1 MGDLV
6 AVNQVVLLQEV
17 LGTLKDLVNAATKH
31 KTHMASCN
39 VRLDT
44 GWGLAVNLGCWATLG
59 AKI

>member
-17 LGTLKDLVNAATKH
+17 LGALKGLVNAATKH
-31 KTHMASCN
+31 ETHMASCN

-44 GWGLAVNLGCWATLG
+44 GWGLGFRV
-59 AKI
+59 